1 MQISLN
7 GEPKE
12 VADGITIAELLAQLE
27 IRSKFCAVERNKELV
42 PRGQHAECLLKPN
55 DILEIVTL
63 VGGG

>member
-1 MQISLN
+1 MQISIN

-12 VADGITIAELLAQLE
+12 VADGLTVAALLEQLE

-42 PRGQHAECLLKPN
+42 PRKQHAECVLEPGDK
-55 DILEIVTL
+55 LEIVTL